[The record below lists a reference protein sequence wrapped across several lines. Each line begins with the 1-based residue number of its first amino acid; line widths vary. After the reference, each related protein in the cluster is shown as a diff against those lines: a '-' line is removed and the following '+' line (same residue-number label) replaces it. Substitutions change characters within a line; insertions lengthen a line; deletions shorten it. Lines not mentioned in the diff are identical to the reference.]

1 MYNLTMKYPQ
11 LERLVDIIAVLRSE
25 NGCPWD
31 REQTHMT
38 LRPNM
43 LEEAY
48 EAVDAIDDNNIPNL
62 REELGDVLLQVVL
75 HAQIAKDQG
84 EFDIEDVAKE
94 LSEKLIHR
102 HPHVFGDTKV
112 SSTDEILSNWDKL
125 KKEEKTY
132 RKSILDGISKSQSAL
147 MSAQKISKKVVK
159 VGFEWDS
166 INSLMECIKSEYK
179 EFEEAVQSGNK
190 DLMEDEM
197 GDIFFATVNLAR
209 WYKIDSE
216 QALLR
221 ANKKFSTRF
230 RKMEELA
237 TKPLE
242 EYTYDEFNDLWKC
255 AKLEL
260 QKEK

>member
-1 MYNLTMKYPQ
+1 MKYPE
-11 LERLVDIIAVLRSE
+11 LEKLVDIIAVLRSE

-31 REQTHMT
+31 REQTHKS

-48 EAVDAIDDNNIPNL
+48 EAVDAIDDNDISNL

-75 HAQIAKDQG
+75 HAQIAKDNN
-84 EFDIEDVAKE
+84 EFDIEDVARE

-102 HPHVFGDTKV
+102 HPHVFGNEHVDSADDV
-112 SSTDEILSNWDKL
+112 VVNWDKL

-159 VGFEWDS
+159 VGFEWE
-166 INSLMECIKSEYK
+166 NVESLKDCIKSEYK
-179 EFEEAVQSGNK
+179 EFEEAVEANDK
-190 DLMEDEM
+190 ELMEDEM

-209 WYKIDSE
+209 WYKIDAE

-221 ANKKFSTRF
+221 ANKKFTKRF
-230 RKMEELA
+230 QKMEELK
-237 TKPLE
+237 TKPFE
-242 EYTYDEFNDLWKC
+242 EYSFEEFDALWKR
-255 AKLEL
+255 AKIEIER
-260 QKEK
+260 EKV